1 MKSRTTDNFWKCYDE
16 LPVEVRKQAKEAY
29 RLFERDPFHPCLH
42 FKRVGSTE
50 PVFSARISRNYRSVG
65 IIQGDTIIWF
75 WIGEHDSYKR
85 LIGRL

>member
-29 RLFERDPFHPCLH
+29 RLFEQDPFHPGLH
-42 FKRVGSTE
+42 FKRVSSTE

-75 WIGEHDSYKR
+75 WIGAHDAYKK

>member
-1 MKSRTTDNFWKCYDE
+1 VKSRTTDNFWKCYDE

-29 RLFERDPFHPCLH
+29 RLFEQDPFHPGLH
-42 FKRVGSTE
+42 FKRVSSTE

-75 WIGEHDSYKR
+75 WIGAHDAYKK